1 MESLLIVLIHG
12 TSAST
17 HMSISQEHTIVTID
31 QFTKQAIPFAQIP
44 GHSSALDVLVDLAQ
58 PNVHDY
64 VLDVACGPGLVA
76 CHFAIR
82 VRSVTGIDVTPAM
95 ISEALK
101 RSSEQGIENIKWQ
114 IGSATSLQLGDDL
127 FDLVISRY
135 AFHHLQD
142 PLLGMKEMIRVC
154 KPGGR
159 VLVADVALP
168 ADKVDAYDK
177 LELIRD
183 PSHTHALSRH
193 EFAELFQ
200 NEEFNQVW
208 LCRNIKS
215 ISNSKSRSTLHSRWK
230 VEPKRFAKSLAGTS
244 MLIDSEL
251 MHAKKVARFTTLSQ
265 FA

>member
-1 MESLLIVLIHG
+1 
-12 TSAST
+12 
-17 HMSISQEHTIVTID
+17 MSISQEHTIVTID

-44 GHSSALDVLVDLAQ
+44 GHSSALDLLVDLAQ
-58 PNVHDY
+58 PNVRDD

-82 VRSVTGIDVTPAM
+82 VRSVTGIDMTPAM

-101 RSSEQGIENIKWQ
+101 RSNEQGIENAKWQ
-114 IGSATSLQLGDDL
+114 IGSATSLPFGDSL
-127 FDLVISRY
+127 FDLVVSRY

-200 NEEFNQVW
+200 NEEFNQVA
-208 LCRNIKS
+208 LS
-215 ISNSKSRSTLHSRWK
+215 EYK
-230 VEPKRFAKSLAGTS
+230 VD
-244 MLIDSEL
+244 IEL
-251 MHAKKVARFTTLSQ
+251 EEQINASFPMEGGAKKIREIVSGDLNANRLGINARKEGGKIYYSVPICVGVGIKQ
-265 FA
+265 